1 MTNREFFTN
10 VINGKIDTATLE
22 HAKAEL
28 TKLDERNEK
37 RRNAVTDNDKAN
49 AEIAKNIVALLTEKG
64 GMLSADSATA
74 LSLTASKVNGVA
86 MQMCNAHELVSTKV
100 KVKGKGERTQYS
112 LPTPTADN
120 DEGERVEGE

>member
-10 VINGKIDTATLE
+10 IINGNIDTATLD

-37 RRNAVTDNDKAN
+37 RRNAVTPNDLAN
-49 AEIAKNIVALLTEKG
+49 AVIEKQIVALLTEKG
-64 GMLSADSATA
+64 AMLSADIATD
-74 LSLTASKVNGVA
+74 LGISSSKVNGVA
-86 MQMCNAHELVSTKV
+86 KIMVDRGELLSAKV

-112 LPTPTADN
+112 LPTPTA
-120 DEGERVEGE
+120 EGEAEGE

>member
-10 VINGKIDTATLE
+10 IINGNIDTATLD

-37 RRNAVTDNDKAN
+37 RRNAVTPNDLAN
-49 AEIAKNIVALLTEKG
+49 AEIEKQIVALLTEKG
-64 GMLSADSATA
+64 AMLSADIATD
-74 LSLTASKVNGVA
+74 LGISSSKVNGVGL
-86 MQMCNAHELVSTKV
+86 QMVNKGLLLSTKV

-112 LPTPTADN
+112 LTTPTADDN
-120 DEGERVEGE
+120 EGEEVEGE

>member
-10 VINGKIDTATLE
+10 IINGNIDTATLD

-37 RRNAVTDNDKAN
+37 RRNAVTPNDLAN
-49 AEIAKNIVALLTEKG
+49 AEIEKQIVALLTEKG
-64 GMLSADSATA
+64 AMLSADIATD
-74 LSLTASKVNGVA
+74 LGITSSKVNGVGL
-86 MQMCNAHELVSTKV
+86 QMVNKGLLLSTKV

-112 LPTPTADN
+112 LPTPTA
-120 DEGERVEGE
+120 EVEVEG

>member
-10 VINGKIDTATLE
+10 IINGNIDTATLD

-37 RRNAVTDNDKAN
+37 RRNAVTPNDLAN
-49 AEIAKNIVALLTEKG
+49 AEIEKQIVALLTEKG
-64 GMLSADSATA
+64 AMLSADIATD
-74 LSLTASKVNGVA
+74 LGISSSKVNGVA
-86 MQMCNAHELVSTKV
+86 KIMVDRGELLSAKV

-112 LPTPTADN
+112 LPTPTAEVEA
-120 DEGERVEGE
+120 EG

>member
-10 VINGKIDTATLE
+10 IINGNIDTATLD

-49 AEIAKNIVALLTEKG
+49 AVIAEDIKSYLAKNGAT
-64 GMLSADSATA
+64 LSADIAKA
-74 LSLTASKVNGVA
+74 LNLSSSKVNGVA
-86 MQMCNAHELVSTKV
+86 KILVDKGELLSTKV
-100 KVKGKGERTQYS
+100 KVKGVGERTQYS
-112 LPTPTADN
+112 LPTPTA
-120 DEGERVEGE
+120 EVEVEG

>member
-10 VINGKIDTATLE
+10 IINGNIDTATLD

-37 RRNAVTDNDKAN
+37 RRNAVTPNDLAN
-49 AEIAKNIVALLTEKG
+49 AEIEKQIVTLLTEKG
-64 GMLSADSATA
+64 AMLSADIATD
-74 LSLTASKVNGVA
+74 LGITASKVNGVA
-86 MQMCNAHELVSTKV
+86 LQMVNKGLLLSTKV

-112 LPTPTADN
+112 LPIPTA
-120 DEGERVEGE
+120 EVEVEG

>member
-10 VINGKIDTATLE
+10 IINGKIDTATLE

-49 AEIAKNIVALLTEKG
+49 AVIAEDIKSYLAKNGAT
-64 GMLSADSATA
+64 LSADIAKA
-74 LSLTASKVNGVA
+74 LNLTSSKVNGVA
-86 MQMCNAHELVSTKV
+86 KIMVDKGELLSAKV
-100 KVKGKGERTQYS
+100 KVKGVGERTQYS
-112 LPTPTADN
+112 LPTPTAEVEA
-120 DEGERVEGE
+120 EG

>member
-10 VINGKIDTATLE
+10 IIKGNLSADVLA

-37 RRNAVTDNDKAN
+37 RRNAVTPNDKAN
-49 AEIAKNIVALLTEKG
+49 AEIAKSIVALLTEKG
-64 GMLSADSATA
+64 AMLSADIATA
-74 LSLTASKVNGVA
+74 LNLTASKVNGVA
-86 MQMCNAHELVSTKV
+86 IQMCNAHELVSTKV

-112 LPTPTADN
+112 LPTPTADD
-120 DEGERVEGE
+120 DEGEEVEGE